1 MTDIEM
7 SLLEPAATIRDALAH
22 IEASEGK
29 IALVVD
35 QDRRLIGT
43 VTDGDIRRSLLAG
56 HDIELPVSQV
66 MNPEPLCIGYH
77 VPDDEILAL
86 MRTHVVRHIPVVDE
100 VKRIVGIKTMEE
112 ILQPTV
118 RDNWIVI
125 MAGGR
130 GERLRPLTR
139 NTSKPMLEVGGRPI
153 LESTVQRC
161 AAAGFQRVFLAI
173 NYQGTSIKKHFG
185 DGSKFSI
192 SIEYLEEN
200 KPLGT
205 AGALT
210 ELPRPPS
217 KAILVMNGDILTN
230 LDLGRLLS
238 FHEENAAVATM
249 AVRDYEVQI
258 PYGVVEV
265 EGDELRSLREKPY
278 HRHFVNAGIYVLDP
292 DLIAQI
298 PRGRAFDMPELFQLA
313 LDGRM
318 KTLAYPIREYWLDIG
333 HVDDYIRANTDY
345 PDVI

>member
-1 MTDIEM
+1 M
-7 SLLEPAATIRDALAH
+7 
-22 IEASEGK
+22 K
-29 IALVVD
+29 
-35 QDRRLIGT
+35 
-43 VTDGDIRRSLLAG
+43 
-56 HDIELPVSQV
+56 
-66 MNPEPLCIGYH
+66 
-77 VPDDEILAL
+77 
-86 MRTHVVRHIPVVDE
+86 THLVRHIPLVDE
-100 VKRIVGIKTMEE
+100 AKRIVGIKTMQE
-112 ILQPTV
+112 ILQPTIH
-118 RDNWIVI
+118 DNWIVI

-161 AAAGFQRVFLAI
+161 AAAGFQRIFLAI

-185 DGSKFSI
+185 DGSKFNI

-200 KPLGT
+200 EPLGT
-205 AGALT
+205 VGALT
-210 ELPRPPS
+210 KLPEPPS
-217 KAILVMNGDILTN
+217 KAVLIMNGDILTN

-238 FHEENAAVATM
+238 FHEENGAVATM

-278 HRHFVNAGIYVLDP
+278 HQHFVNAGIYVLDP

-298 PRGRAFDMPELFQLA
+298 PRGRPFDMPELFRFA
-313 LDGRM
+313 LDRKM
-318 KTLAYPIREYWLDIG
+318 RTLAYPIREYWLDIG
-333 HVDDYIRANTDY
+333 HMDDYIRANTDY